1 MRSKRSHAGGP
12 LVAHFRV
19 RARLL
24 SRPAGAYLSDS
35 ISIKWLKGRPERS
48 EHPPST
54 GIRQQWGI
62 SLVDSHTKNRDIGS
76 LPHSPI
82 SVLPMQTVA
91 LHDLFLVANPPASWQ
106 WVGSTC
112 IPPVVNLRSMLSH
125 HRVLAYRSRHPA
137 DLARLPSIGGVL
149 FLVPP
154 LPTSETFA
162 GTVKTGLSLPARRT
176 RR

>member
-35 ISIKWLKGRPERS
+35 ISIEWLKGRPERS

-106 WVGSTC
+106 WVSSTC
-112 IPPVVNLRSMLSH
+112 IPPRGESPFDVESSPG
-125 HRVLAYRSRHPA
+125 A
-137 DLARLPSIGGVL
+137 
-149 FLVPP
+149 
-154 LPTSETFA
+154 
-162 GTVKTGLSLPARRT
+162 GLSVSAPR
-176 RR
+176 